1 MSRIEGQATYRAH
14 ANIAFLKYWGVKD
27 PALNLPYTNSLSM
40 TLSHAHTTTS
50 VVWVRAQPGLQDQ
63 VTINGAACH
72 GPALER
78 ISAHLDR
85 IRAPVDPT
93 LKAHV
98 QSRNNFPS
106 SAGMAS
112 SASGSGAPT
121 PAAQAALTGG
131 RGDDALLALAC
142 QARLASGSACRSF
155 LGGFVEW
162 EAGHDHASSAPR
174 QLHTPDHW
182 QLYDIVVILDTKP
195 KKVSSH
201 EGHRLASTSPIL
213 SARLTYVKEHLPVA
227 RQALAARDLAQL
239 GPILEADAL
248 FMHAVMLTSQP
259 PLLYLDA
266 ASVQLMAMVQDW
278 RSHEDLKVYYTADAG
293 PNLHL
298 VCEADSLDEVL
309 KRLHRLDMV
318 QSLILNHPGPAPIRL
333 TDEVAPEL
341 VHTGPC

>member
-1 MSRIEGQATYRAH
+1 MSRMEGQATYRAH

-50 VVWVRAQPGLQDQ
+50 VVWLRAQPGLQDR
-63 VTINGAACH
+63 VTINGTACQ
-72 GPALER
+72 GPALAR

-93 LKAHV
+93 LKAYV
-98 QSRNNFPS
+98 LSRNNFPA
-106 SAGMAS
+106 SAGIAS
-112 SASGSGAPT
+112 SASGFCALT
-121 PAAQAALTGG
+121 LAAQAALTGTIEEES
-131 RGDDALLALAC
+131 LLALAC

-162 EAGHDHASSAPR
+162 EAGHDHASSVPR
-174 QLHTPDHW
+174 QLHAPAHW
-182 QLYDIVVILDTKP
+182 QLYDIVVVLDTRP

-201 EGHRLASTSPIL
+201 DGHRLASTSPVL
-213 SARLTYVKEHLPVA
+213 SSRLTYVKEHLPVA
-227 RQALAARDLAQL
+227 RQALATRDLAQL
-239 GPILEADAL
+239 GPILEADTL

-278 RSHEDLKVYYTADAG
+278 RNGEGLQVYFTADAG

-298 VCEADSLDEVL
+298 VCEADSLDEVC
-309 KRLHRLDMV
+309 KRLNRLDLV
-318 QSLILNHPGPAPIRL
+318 QSLILNHPGPAPNPAHR
-333 TDEVAPEL
+333 
-341 VHTGPC
+341 